1 MATDNTL
8 LTKKESIFASNN
20 TTATYINSF
29 ISVALMFGFGFL
41 PPVGSITPL
50 GMRVAGI
57 FLGMIWGWLTV
68 ALHWPSVLGLI
79 ALGTSGY
86 ASVTSVFASG
96 FGHTNV
102 MLVLFMMIFAG
113 ILNSSGAVKS
123 LADKLVSLKIAK
135 GKPWVL
141 SFLLCLAMFVLSCM
155 ISLIPAILIMWTML
169 YGICD
174 VYGFKKGEK
183 WPMLMIVGI
192 VLSGSMAFQLFPFK
206 SLSMIMLGS
215 YTELSGLTIN
225 YFMYFIWMLITDWV
239 VIGGYLLLCRFVFR
253 PDVSKITNSQMH
265 IESKET
271 VTPYQK
277 FILVYFLV
285 VVCML
290 LFPSIMPKEWA
301 VTQVLNNLGT
311 VGTTALA
318 VFFMVFLNLKMGK
331 PLKQMV
337 DGNIDWNSYF
347 LLAGAMVISKA
358 IESEETG
365 IKQFISDTMSPL
377 LAGKSVLVFSILL
390 LLTACIVTN
399 FCNNLATGIIFTPIA
414 YTLCMTNP
422 NVNTQALMMVLITVC
437 SCALATPAGS
447 LPAALIYGNKE
458 WVPGR
463 NALKYGLICV
473 GLDLIIMY
481 IVGLPLA
488 NVMFH

>member
-1 MATDNTL
+1 M
-8 LTKKESIFASNN
+8 
-20 TTATYINSF
+20 
-29 ISVALMFGFGFL
+29 
-41 PPVGSITPL
+41 
-50 GMRVAGI
+50 
-57 FLGMIWGWLTV
+57 
-68 ALHWPSVLGLI
+68 
-79 ALGTSGY
+79 
-86 ASVTSVFASG
+86 
-96 FGHTNV
+96 
-102 MLVLFMMIFAG
+102 
-113 ILNSSGAVKS
+113 
-123 LADKLVSLKIAK
+123 
-135 GKPWVL
+135 
-141 SFLLCLAMFVLSCM
+141 
-155 ISLIPAILIMWTML
+155 
-169 YGICD
+169 
-174 VYGFKKGEK
+174 
-183 WPMLMIVGI
+183 
-192 VLSGSMAFQLFPFK
+192 
-206 SLSMIMLGS
+206 
-215 YTELSGLTIN
+215 
-225 YFMYFIWMLITDWV
+225 
-239 VIGGYLLLCRFVFR
+239 
-253 PDVSKITNSQMH
+253 
-265 IESKET
+265 
-271 VTPYQK
+271 
-277 FILVYFLV
+277 
-285 VVCML
+285 
-290 LFPSIMPKEWA
+290 
-301 VTQVLNNLGT
+301 
-311 VGTTALA
+311 GTTALA

-422 NVNTQALMMVLITVC
+422 NVNSQALMMVLITVC